1 MEEREVGAGP
11 HVEEPGRAGLLGVE
25 RLQQPRRS
33 MARGTVLG
41 RLGWKI
47 GEVAEMTAA
56 TPKVSSIA
64 IDVPDWLGH
73 LAGLHV
79 DVRLTAEYGYQA
91 QRSYPVT
98 SAPAVRLVPIT

>member
-1 MEEREVGAGP
+1 MEEREVVAGP

-41 RLGWKI
+41 RIGWKI
-47 GEVAEMTAA
+47 GEVAEITAE

-64 IDVPDWLGH
+64 NDAPAWPGH
-73 LAGLHV
+73 FAGQHV
-79 DVRLTAEYGYQA
+79 DGRLTADDGNQA
-91 QRSYPVT
+91 QPRHSI
-98 SAPAVRLVPIT
+98 AA